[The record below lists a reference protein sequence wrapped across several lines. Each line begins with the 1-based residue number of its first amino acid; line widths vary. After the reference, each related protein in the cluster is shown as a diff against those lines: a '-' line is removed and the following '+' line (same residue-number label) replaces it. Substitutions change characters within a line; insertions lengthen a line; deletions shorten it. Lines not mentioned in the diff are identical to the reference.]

1 MQSKHL
7 TGMWL
12 QDSQEFKFKAI
23 NTNPIIVLIRDEVGE
38 EIRAKL
44 VIMVKGPLS

>member
-12 QDSQEFKFKAI
+12 PDSQEFKFKAI
-23 NTNPIIVLIRDEVGE
+23 NTNPLIVLIRDEVGE
-38 EIRAKL
+38 EIKAKL
-44 VIMVKGPLS
+44 VIMVKAP